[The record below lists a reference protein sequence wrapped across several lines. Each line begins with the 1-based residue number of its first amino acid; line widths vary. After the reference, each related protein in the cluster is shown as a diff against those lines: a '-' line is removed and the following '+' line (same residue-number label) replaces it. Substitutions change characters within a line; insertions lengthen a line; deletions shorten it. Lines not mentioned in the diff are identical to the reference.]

1 MFTKEPDLPFA
12 FSQQEM
18 KKRKKFTE
26 YLFPSHKITPIGIT
40 MEDTIIMLFLLF
52 IGIFTRIF
60 RIQFPKEIVS
70 NEDRIGQQINF
81 YSTGQY
87 FQNFENPPFTS
98 LFYYFIST
106 RMNYDGSF
114 DYNFKSKFCP
124 TRNHSM
130 MNCIHIQF
138 RTISAILSGFCP
150 LFIYLTARIMLFL
163 SSSSSTMFTI
173 RLSSLTASL
182 FYAFET
188 SLISQ
193 ERFMFIDGIL
203 HHFICC
209 SLLFVYLDNFYMFWH
224 TFILKSLYISLSF
237 AVSPIHTIGILIAT
251 IIREFLIFKPK
262 LIFKMNYALARSLSI
277 IIFIIAFQYLIYY
290 IHVKILPYNN
300 IEIQKNENYEI
311 PQFINESLIDRMS
324 PNWTLR
330 NKNQSIFKLF
340 IQTTF
345 LIFHRSEIKSNEKF
359 ESSIWKWPF
368 GNFLK
373 SILYSH
379 DNNYSSNHYY
389 ACIPNIFV
397 YLMVVSIICISCFL
411 IYNKKNVTKKMKFY
425 IDFTF
430 LIIGYVTSI
439 LPFMFIQHTFLY
451 NYSIAL
457 IFGILFFAN
466 AIEKLINPKI
476 SVYIYLTAIILTL
489 FGFFYFSPYVYG
501 LSQPSCSYFF

>member
-1 MFTKEPDLPFA
+1 MTSPWSLGAD
-12 FSQQEM
+12 
-18 KKRKKFTE
+18 RR
-26 YLFPSHKITPIGIT
+26 YL
-40 MEDTIIMLFLLF
+40 EA
-52 IGIFTRIF
+52 
-60 RIQFPKEIVS
+60 VS
-70 NEDRIGQQINF
+70 NLPEAGSYDHEAQSN
-81 YSTGQY
+81 YLEADS
-87 FQNFENPPFTS
+87 NLNPN
-98 LFYYFIST
+98 
-106 RMNYDGSF
+106 NYQAQGS
-114 DYNFKSKFCP
+114 
-124 TRNHSM
+124 
-130 MNCIHIQF
+130 
-138 RTISAILSGFCP
+138 
-150 LFIYLTARIMLFL
+150 
-163 SSSSSTMFTI
+163 
-173 RLSSLTASL
+173 
-182 FYAFET
+182 
-188 SLISQ
+188 
-193 ERFMFIDGIL
+193 
-203 HHFICC
+203 
-209 SLLFVYLDNFYMFWH
+209 
-224 TFILKSLYISLSF
+224 
-237 AVSPIHTIGILIAT
+237 
-251 IIREFLIFKPK
+251 
-262 LIFKMNYALARSLSI
+262 
-277 IIFIIAFQYLIYY
+277 
-290 IHVKILPYNN
+290 
-300 IEIQKNENYEI
+300 
-311 PQFINESLIDRMS
+311 
-324 PNWTLR
+324 